1 MRLSQFRVH
10 TVAFEVRFDPAYF
23 LFDTSGE
30 VWQGVKTAYPSLKV
44 VQAAPNKVVGI
55 LDGRYQLSVELER
68 VVIEDF
74 PTSWDLGSY
83 ITICGSILPNVLA
96 HLQSLPIYT
105 YRTASRLQARLSD
118 QTRVLYRPPFAR
130 PDESAKWQAFRH

>member
-10 TVAFEVRFDPAYF
+10 TVAFEVRFDPAYL

-96 HLQSLPIYT
+96 HLRVPDLHVSDCVSSTGKAIRPNKSALPPSF
-105 YRTASRLQARLSD
+105 R
-118 QTRVLYRPPFAR
+118 
-130 PDESAKWQAFRH
+130 SA